1 MTSPPLAKTRQR
13 LQILIAGALALV
25 LWLCKLQT
33 IACQSL
39 ATTRCRPR
47 RLQPGPC
54 HLRDTVRVDKAK
66 SPSFSHWQRVGKVS
80 IGMYCKV
87 GSVWISGSL
96 FSDAKPPP
104 PPPPSGA

>member
-39 ATTRCRPR
+39 ATTRCRPVHAR
-47 RLQPGPC
+47 SL
-54 HLRDTVRVDKAK
+54 T
-66 SPSFSHWQRVGKVS
+66 
-80 IGMYCKV
+80 
-87 GSVWISGSL
+87 GSR
-96 FSDAKPPP
+96 
-104 PPPPSGA
+104 